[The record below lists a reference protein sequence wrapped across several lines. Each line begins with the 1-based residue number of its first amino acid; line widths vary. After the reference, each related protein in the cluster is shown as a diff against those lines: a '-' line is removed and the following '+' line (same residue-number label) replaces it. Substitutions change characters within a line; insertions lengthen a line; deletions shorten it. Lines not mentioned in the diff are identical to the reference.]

1 VRCSMRLA
9 RLSLYSNCRRP
20 ARAIDSKLTAM
31 GKDERAI
38 SVSGCVRRVTDR
50 ALGKT
55 VTYTRLDRRCFT
67 CPTRAQRHLRRLLRS
82 PGLGDFHA
90 SAKQNRVGPV
100 LRESNTSRAKL
111 TKAGS

>member
-1 VRCSMRLA
+1 
-9 RLSLYSNCRRP
+9 
-20 ARAIDSKLTAM
+20 M

-38 SVSGCVRRVTDR
+38 SVSGYVRRELVKYTDR

-67 CPTRAQRHLRRLLRS
+67 CPTRAQRHLRRLLQS

-100 LRESNTSRAKL
+100 LRESNTSRGKL